1 MTGDP
6 STERVEQT
14 ERTQRA
20 ERAVR
25 GVLAGTLGLEAL
37 MVLFV
42 PRAIAQTGPGL
53 TTGRLVVLLV
63 LFALLLVTAFVVPR
77 RAGLILGTVLQF
89 AVIACGMFT
98 LAMYVLGVIFLAIWV
113 YELRVR
119 SQLLRR

>member
-1 MTGDP
+1 MNADP
-6 STERVEQT
+6 RTE
-14 ERTQRA
+14 RA

-63 LFALLLVTAFVVPR
+63 LFALLLFTAFLVPR
-77 RAGLILGTVLQF
+77 RAGLVLGTVLQV
-89 AVIACGMFT
+89 AVIACGVFT
-98 LAMYVLGVIFLAIWV
+98 VAMYVLGILFLAIWV

-119 SQLLRR
+119 TQLLRR

>member
-6 STERVEQT
+6 GTEHA

-53 TTGRLVVLLV
+53 TTGRLVILLV

-89 AVIACGMFT
+89 AVIACGVLT
-98 LAMYVLGVIFLAIWV
+98 IAMYVLGVIFLAIWV

>member
-1 MTGDP
+1 MTADP
-6 STERVEQT
+6 
-14 ERTQRA
+14 RT

-53 TTGRLVVLLV
+53 TTARLVVLLV
-63 LFALLLVTAFVVPR
+63 LFGLLLVTAFVVPR
-77 RAGLILGTVLQF
+77 RVGLVLGSVLQL
-89 AVIACGMFT
+89 AVIACGVFT
-98 LAMYVLGVIFLAIWV
+98 VAMYILGLIFLAIWL

-119 SQLLRR
+119 VQLLHR